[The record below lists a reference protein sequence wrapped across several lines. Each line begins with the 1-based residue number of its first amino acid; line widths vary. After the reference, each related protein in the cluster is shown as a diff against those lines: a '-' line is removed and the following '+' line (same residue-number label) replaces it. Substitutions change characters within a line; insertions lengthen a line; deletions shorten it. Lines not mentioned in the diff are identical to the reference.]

1 MHFKLPR
8 WLYLFDRHGTRH
20 RPFFLFSLFTLRTMS
35 SQESQRP
42 EQEIED
48 DDGLATGPL
57 LVTKL
62 QVSFSFLDVFL
73 FELDASL
80 YSMLLISCL
89 LSLGI
94 WYQCPRLQEAYRYWL
109 THRRVGR
116 VYTKEGVN
124 VYQRHL
130 RS

>member
-1 MHFKLPR
+1 MDCGFICLVVTGLATDLVPR
-8 WLYLFDRHGTRH
+8 
-20 RPFFLFSLFTLRTMS
+20 SLFALQTMS

-62 QVSFSFLDVFL
+62 QVCSSMLDAFL
-73 FELDASL
+73 FDLDASS
-80 YSMLLISCL
+80 YSMILISCL
-89 LSLGI
+89 SSLGI
-94 WYQCPRLQEAYRYWL
+94 WYQCPRLQKTYRHWL

-116 VYTKEGVN
+116 VYTKEGFN

-130 RS
+130 RG